1 MIRAIIHSIWNVF
14 IKFRWHDEKL
24 TKDANGEYDIVV
36 GKIQLIVAI
45 PPVEVSMK
53 MGEKF
58 ITGPIKINLEE
69 QKKASNISC
78 VATGKVI
85 IDKSRCEVYLL
96 EEDTIENV
104 S

>member
-1 MIRAIIHSIWNVF
+1 MHSTTLTNPLTDGIQTRIWINIYMWYQIILF
-14 IKFRWHDEKL
+14 I
-24 TKDANGEYDIVV
+24 V

-85 IDKSRCEVYLL
+85 IDKSRVEVSLL
-96 EEDTIENV
+96 EQDTVENV